1 MESWANF
8 AAAFEQTAMRIPL
21 SFFVPV
27 PNMPMSVYV
36 ANCAKDLARF
46 LMGQS
51 DPLMPPTRL
60 MFDGPPDV
68 STFREDGEEFLRLFT
83 KLGGLEPS
91 DRVLDVGSGIGRK
104 SIPLTRYLGPDG
116 RYDGFDI
123 VDAGVEWCRKN
134 ITARHGNFRFHVAD
148 IFNKLY
154 SPQGSATAAS
164 FRFPFPD
171 GEFDFVIATSVFTH
185 MLPDDLTNYFAEI
198 GRVLRK
204 GGTAFLTFLLYNE
217 AVLQLLSSD
226 KPAFRFRNIQENY
239 RTAYAELE
247 ECIVSYD
254 ERFIFAA
261 HERARLRIQE
271 PVRYG
276 SWCGRRDYVSYQDIV
291 ISTRV

>member
-1 MESWANF
+1 
-8 AAAFEQTAMRIPL
+8 MRINPSTL
-21 SFFVPV
+21 VPV
-27 PNMPMSVYV
+27 PNMPVSTYV
-36 ANCAKDLARF
+36 TNSAKDLARF
-46 LMGQS
+46 LLGRR

-68 STFREDGEEFLRLFT
+68 TTFRQDGEEFLRLFRD
-83 KLGGLEPS
+83 LGGLKPT

-104 SIPLTRYLGPDG
+104 SIPLTGYLTANG

-123 VDAGVEWCRKN
+123 VSAGVEWCRKN
-134 ITARHGNFRFHVAD
+134 ISTRHGNFRFHVAD
-148 IFNKLY
+148 VFNTLY
-154 SPQGSATAAS
+154 NPRGRATAAS

-185 MLPDDLTNYFAEI
+185 MLPEDLNNYFAEI

-217 AVLQLLSSD
+217 EVLQLLDSNN
-226 KPAFRFRNIQENY
+226 PAVRFRNIQQHY

-247 ECIVSYD
+247 ECIVCYD
-254 ERFIFAA
+254 EQFVFSA
-261 HERARLRIQE
+261 HEGAHLRIVE

-276 SWCGRRDYVSYQDIV
+276 SWCGRGDYVSYQDII
-291 ISTRV
+291 ISTKV